1 MKIIFPIILILMICW
16 SAIWINPKEIE
27 SRLTVTIVCLLSLIA
42 YNFVIDS
49 ELHKL
54 EYLTIMDWIIL
65 TSYIFAAI
73 PNFLCVISFKLNS
86 SNKKLCVA
94 IESKSKYIGPLLY
107 LLIVLSIILVNAN
120 LQPDHSSHL
129 LKSFVGK

>member
-1 MKIIFPIILILMICW
+1 
-16 SAIWINPKEIE
+16 
-27 SRLTVTIVCLLSLIA
+27 VCLLSLIA

-49 ELHKL
+49 ELPKL

-86 SNKKLCVA
+86 SNKKLCMA
-94 IESKSKYIGPLLY
+94 IENKSKYIGPLLY
-107 LLIVLSIILVNAN
+107 LLIVLSIILINVN
-120 LQPDHSSHL
+120 LQPDHSSNL
-129 LKSFVGK
+129 IKAIAGR